1 MFSWDIFKCQKN
13 IARSCIQKSGG
24 GESFEN
30 AVFATSH
37 LNAPA
42 AEEHLLNFL
51 EKFVFNLWHCC
62 IDVSPESSNSST
74 YPFSCSVLPWALVKM
89 FLEFH
94 SAWRGFFVG
103 FLIPPP
109 HPLTFIS
116 GLCVHEGGYILSQS
130 ELATALKQIQVGWGQ
145 NTLEYLND

>member
-30 AVFATSH
+30 AVFAASH
-37 LNAPA
+37 LNACA

-74 YPFSCSVLPWALVKM
+74 YPFSCSVLPWALAKM

-109 HPLTFIS
+109 PPHIHLGSVCTWRWLYIITVRANHCLETNSSWTGTKYFGIS
-116 GLCVHEGGYILSQS
+116 
-130 ELATALKQIQVGWGQ
+130 
-145 NTLEYLND
+145 